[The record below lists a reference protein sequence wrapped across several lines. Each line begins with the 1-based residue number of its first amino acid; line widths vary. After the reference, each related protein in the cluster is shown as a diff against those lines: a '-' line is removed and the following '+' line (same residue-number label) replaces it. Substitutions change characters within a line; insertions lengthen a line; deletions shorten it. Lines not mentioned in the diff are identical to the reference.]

1 MSIYILMYEWF
12 YIIGDVLYSK
22 VYVIDNVNCKL
33 DIVVFNGVVVEIIL
47 LQFQYFFYVDEN
59 FVENFLFE
67 DFIKILLMDNI
78 NKINI
83 CLLILDFYFEKWNLV
98 IGSCVVVVFF
108 VKNMVRNGG
117 LFLILKGSI
126 K

>member
-1 MSIYILMYEWF
+1 M
-12 YIIGDVLYSK
+12 
-22 VYVIDNVNCKL
+22 
-33 DIVVFNGVVVEIIL
+33 
-47 LQFQYFFYVDEN
+47 DEN

-67 DFIKILLMDNI
+67 DFIKIWLMDNI

-83 CLLILDFYFEKWNLV
+83 CLLVLDFYFEKWNLV

-108 VKNMVRNGG
+108 VKNMVRNGR
-117 LFLILKGSI
+117 LFLFLKGSI

>member
-1 MSIYILMYEWF
+1 M
-12 YIIGDVLYSK
+12 
-22 VYVIDNVNCKL
+22 
-33 DIVVFNGVVVEIIL
+33 
-47 LQFQYFFYVDEN
+47 DEN

-83 CLLILDFYFEKWNLV
+83 CLLVLDFYVEKWNLV

-108 VKNMVRNGG
+108 VKNMVRNGR
-117 LFLILKGSI
+117 LFLFLKGSI